1 VGVALSEHP
10 ILIVG
15 AGPVGLCLALALGKQ
30 GFSVRVFEQLDD
42 LSPEA
47 RASTLHPSTLE
58 MLAAW
63 GVVDAVLKCG
73 STVNRMQFWERESRT
88 LIAEFHYDA
97 IARDTAYPYRL
108 QCPQNIVTRVL
119 KTHIEENYP
128 NVCIHMGW
136 CVESFADHGDS
147 VSLLLTTPTGQQ
159 VITGCYLCA
168 ADGSRSVIRQ
178 QLNLGF
184 DGMTYEDRFLL
195 VAIDADLREIFP
207 NLGPVSYIFDP
218 REWVIVL
225 HLPDVTRVVFRLR
238 DDESREDA
246 MQPESL
252 RPRLHDFLGVENLPF
267 NIVGSSVYAVHQRVA
282 ERFRVGRVLLLG
294 DAAHI
299 NNPMGG
305 MGMNS
310 GIHDAHYLAQALGGV
325 LNGEAGSALDTYAE
339 TRREYALKHIREY
352 THQQYRDMSA
362 TDIAHRA
369 KRDQSMRDIAA
380 DSEQVRAFLLKA
392 SMFDFEK

>member
-1 VGVALSEHP
+1 MGFGSSEHP

-15 AGPVGLCLALALGKQ
+15 AGPVGLCLALALGKA
-30 GFSVRVFEQLDD
+30 GISVRVFEQLDD

-73 STVNRMQFWERESRT
+73 STVNRMQFWERETRA

-97 IARDTAYPYRL
+97 IAGDTRYPYRL

-119 KTHIEENYP
+119 KAHIEAHYP
-128 NVCIHMGW
+128 NICIHMGW
-136 CVESFADHGDS
+136 RLESFIDHGDS
-147 VSLLLTTPTGQQ
+147 VSAILDTPTGIQT
-159 VITGCYLCA
+159 VNGCYLCA
-168 ADGSRSVIRQ
+168 ADGSKSVIRQ
-178 QLNLGF
+178 HLNLGF

-207 NLGPVSYIFDP
+207 NLGPVSYMFDP
-218 REWVIVL
+218 QEWVIVL

-238 DDESREDA
+238 DHESRDEA
-246 MQPESL
+246 LQPESL
-252 RPRLHDFLGVENLPF
+252 RPRLHEFLGVENLPF

-310 GIHDAHYLAQALGGV
+310 GIHDAHYLSQALEQVIGG
-325 LNGEAGSALDTYAE
+325 GADSALDDYAE
-339 TRREYALKHIREY
+339 KRREYALHHIREY
-352 THQQYRDMSA
+352 THQYYRDMAA
-362 TDIAHRA
+362 TDATHRA

-380 DSEQVRAFLLKA
+380 NPEQVRAFLLKA
-392 SMFDFEK
+392 SMFDFQ

>member
-1 VGVALSEHP
+1 MGHGSSEHP

-15 AGPVGLCLALALGKQ
+15 AGPVGLCLALALGKA
-30 GFSVRVFEQLDD
+30 GLPVRVFEQLDD

-58 MLAAW
+58 MLSAW

-73 STVNRMQFWERESRT
+73 STVNRMQFWERETRA

-97 IARDTAYPYRL
+97 IAGDTRYPYRL

-119 KTHIEENYP
+119 KAHIEAHYP

-136 CVESFADHGDS
+136 RVESFADHGDHVS
-147 VSLLLTTPTGQQ
+147 VTAETPSGYQT
-159 VITGCYLCA
+159 ITGGYLCA
-168 ADGSRSVIRQ
+168 ADGSKSVIRQ
-178 QLNLGF
+178 SLNLPF
-184 DGMTYEDRFLL
+184 EGMTYEDRFLL
-195 VAIDADLREIFP
+195 AAIDADLRPLFP
-207 NLGPVSYIFDP
+207 NLAPVSYMFDP

-238 DDESREDA
+238 DDESREEA
-246 MQPESL
+246 LQAESL
-252 RPRLHDFLGVENLPF
+252 YPRLTHFLGVEHIPF
-267 NIVGSSVYAVHQRVA
+267 HIVASSIYSVHQRVA
-282 ERFRVGRVLLLG
+282 ERFRVGRVVLLG

-310 GIHDAHYLAQALGGV
+310 GIHDAHYLAQALTQVYRGGS
-325 LNGEAGSALDTYAE
+325 ETALDVYAE
-339 TRREYALKHIREY
+339 KRRDYALHHIREY
-352 THQQYRDMSA
+352 THQYYRDMA
-362 TDIAHRA
+362 AADPLHRA

-380 DSEQVRAFLLKA
+380 DPARVRDFLLKA
-392 SMFDFEK
+392 SMFDFQ